1 MFALLLATCPAPA
14 RAISFQS
21 LNELAKFFQ
30 SPWRHGGRGLFH
42 TLWLLALTLSMLAH
56 VAPAHAATEI
66 RTLIDSDNNP
76 ATGCTVATPSG
87 AFGGVEQVAITR
99 IDLLAAEPVGDVA
112 REVCQSG
119 VMVADPSFVPTA
131 PLRWPV
137 GIGAAGIHTDVVE
150 SYAQLVNA
158 SKTVRLGFVTSTTDG
173 SAAPT
178 ALLST
183 TGGAGAPIL
192 LAAAMAVPA
201 LGGGGLLL
209 VAGALVFVTY
219 RFARV
224 RRYAATAVALC
235 LLLVVSLAWAA
246 IVRDGSPS
254 DWGSTPPVASAATT
268 GPHQLAAV
276 YARLEGRILHLR
288 YDLDLDV
295 RDGAP
300 LDDGPYATTVGTPLS
315 VPAPGLLANDAPGSP
330 PAQVREF
337 RVQGAASNTPAGGV
351 VTFAGNSLTV
361 AHDGGFTV
369 GAPTIPGTYRFE
381 YRAHNRLTPGGWG
394 VATVEV
400 AAGNV
405 CGDGIRSGAEV
416 CDDGNNVTETS
427 CPDGVASCSACNA
440 TCTATLSLTGAICGD
455 GIRSGGE
462 VCDDGNNVTET
473 SCPYGSPTCMACNAT
488 CTASLSLTGSFCGD
502 GIRSG
507 AEVCDDGNNVTETS
521 CPDGVASCSA
531 CNATCTATLS
541 LTGAICG
548 DGIRSGGEVCDDG
561 NNVTETSCPYGSPTC
576 MACNATCT
584 ASLSLTGSFC
594 GDGIRSGT
602 EVCDDGNNVTET
614 SCPYGSP
621 SCMTCNASCTATLPL
636 TGEYCGD
643 GVVNGGEICDGT
655 PGCSAM
661 CTPL

>member
-1 MFALLLATCPAPA
+1 MFALLLATRPARA
-14 RAISFQS
+14 RAISFPS
-21 LNELAKFFQ
+21 LTESAKRLQ
-30 SPWRHGGRGLFH
+30 SPWWHRCGGLFH
-42 TLWLLALTLSMLAH
+42 TLWIVALAFSMLVH
-56 VAPAHAATEI
+56 VAPAQAATEI
-66 RTLIDSDNNP
+66 RTLIDGDNNP

-99 IDLLAAEPVGDVA
+99 IDLLAADPVGDVA

-119 VMVADPSFVPTA
+119 AMVADASFVPMA

-137 GIGAAGIHTDVVE
+137 GIGAAGVHTDVVE
-150 SYAQLVNA
+150 SYAQLVHA
-158 SKTVRLGFVTSTTDG
+158 SRLVRLGFVTSTTDG

-183 TGGAGAPIL
+183 AGGAGAPIL
-192 LAAAMAVPA
+192 LAGAMAVPA

-209 VAGALVFVTY
+209 VAGALVFATY

-224 RRYAATAVALC
+224 RRYAATGVALC

-254 DWGSTPPVASAATT
+254 DWGSTPPAATAATT

-276 YARLEGRILHLR
+276 YARLEGRTLYLR
-288 YDLDLDV
+288 YDLDLGV
-295 RDGAP
+295 QDGAA

-315 VPAPGLLANDAPGSP
+315 VPAPGLLANDALGSP

-337 RVQGAASNTPAGGV
+337 RVQGTASNTPAGGAV
-351 VTFAGNSLTV
+351 AFAGSSLTV
-361 AHDGGFTV
+361 APNGAFTV
-369 GAPTIPGTYRFE
+369 VAPTMPGTYRFE

-400 AAGNV
+400 AAANV
-405 CGDGIRSGAEV
+405 CGDGIRAGAEV

-440 TCTATLSLTGAICGD
+440 TCTATLSLSGAICGDGIRSGGEMCDDGNNVTETSCPDGTASCSACNATCTATLSLSGAICGDGIRSGGEVCDDGNNVTETSCPDGTASCSACNATCTATLSLSGAICGD

-473 SCPYGSPTCMACNAT
+473 SCPYGSPSCMA
-488 CTASLSLTGSFCGD
+488 
-502 GIRSG
+502 
-507 AEVCDDGNNVTETS
+507 
-521 CPDGVASCSA
+521 
-531 CNATCTATLS
+531 
-541 LTGAICG
+541 
-548 DGIRSGGEVCDDG
+548 
-561 NNVTETSCPYGSPTC
+561 
-576 MACNATCT
+576 
-584 ASLSLTGSFC
+584 
-594 GDGIRSGT
+594 
-602 EVCDDGNNVTET
+602 
-614 SCPYGSP
+614 
-621 SCMTCNASCTATLPL
+621 CNASCTATLPL
-636 TGEYCGD
+636 TGGYCGD